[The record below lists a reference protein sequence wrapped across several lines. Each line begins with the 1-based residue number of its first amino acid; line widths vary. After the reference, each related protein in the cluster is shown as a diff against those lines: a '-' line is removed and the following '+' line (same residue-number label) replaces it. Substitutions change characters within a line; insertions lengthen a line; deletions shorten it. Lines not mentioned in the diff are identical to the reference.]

1 MVMPLFLFILL
12 SIFLG
17 IQCTPSYARTAADV
31 VYYHYRVAQQGT
43 IKQLP
48 LFPEEPTIAGFP
60 KPLPKQLAD
69 LQALPRY
76 YGDIVAAYQQEYEG
90 LQTLARKTPI
100 TTALPN
106 DTSETH
112 LLPAE
117 QRSILTSSPGSTT
130 SQTLGERLDA
140 LRVKIE
146 FYQNLAH
153 ASAELEQGTLVPA
166 LQVTKG
172 ERP

>member
-1 MVMPLFLFILL
+1 MPLFLFILV

-17 IQCTPSYARTAADV
+17 LQCAPSYARTAADV
-31 VYYHYRVAQQGT
+31 VYYHYRAAQQGT

-48 LFPEEPTIAGFP
+48 LFPEETTIAGFP

-90 LQTLARKTPI
+90 LQTLARKTPLM

-106 DTSETH
+106 GTSEAH
-112 LLPAE
+112 LPPPE
-117 QRSILTSSPGSTT
+117 QRPILTSSPGSTT

-140 LRVKIE
+140 LRIKIE
-146 FYQNLAH
+146 FYQSLAH
-153 ASAELEQGTLVPA
+153 ASTELEQGTLVPA